1 MVNQINCLH
10 TKMINLR
17 SNDSSYFQNEYLLIC
32 NSKICTTLQLSIIH
46 SEQIYVSAGEIVLN
60 SCLTFLSTIS
70 ISILCVL
77 TKMCNALFRRS

>member
-1 MVNQINCLH
+1 MKNQINCLH
-10 TKMINLR
+10 NKVINMR

-32 NSKICTTLQLSIIH
+32 NSKICTTLQLSIIQ
-46 SEQIYVSAGEIVLN
+46 SEQIYICAGEVVLN
-60 SCLTFLSTIS
+60 NCLTFLCTIS